1 MIDSTLQQEL
11 RAKYNPDGSKLRE
24 AQMAILEILKYVD
37 GLCRKHNLCYWLSSG
52 TLLGAIRHGGFIP
65 WDDDIDIEMPL
76 KDYRKLR
83 KIMIR
88 DKESQYA
95 WQDHSTDKDYW
106 LRFTK
111 VRKSIDPSDNKQRN
125 DREIYDGL
133 YIDIFP
139 VERMVSCFSPWSNFV
154 LNQWSYKL
162 THSRYILVKWL
173 ANLRFALGS
182 WVLIPAL
189 RGITLLNKHTKYH
202 LSYGIYFCKPRQL
215 TTLYNTIDWLFE
227 GIPFKVPSE
236 YEQYLVGLY
245 GTSYNELPPV
255 ELRKVH
261 GNIIDI

>member
-95 WQDHSTDKDYW
+95 WQDHFTDPAYW
-106 LRFTK
+106 QFFAK
-111 VRKSIDPSDNKQRN
+111 VRDINTVINEPYVGKLKYNG
-125 DREIYDGL
+125 Y

-139 VERMVSCFSPWSNFV
+139 IEAMPKYMSYFSFQILAGRTSFCISSRNKFLNFIA
-154 LNQWSYKL
+154 
-162 THSRYILVKWL
+162 HSRYVVGARIITPILRLISKLSKHQEFHHTYGVFFLKRR
-173 ANLRFALGS
+173 NLSTLDKITTWQFENTEFF
-182 WVLIPAL
+182 IPQEYDDYL
-189 RGITLLNKHTKYH
+189 RDM
-202 LSYGIYFCKPRQL
+202 YGD
-215 TTLYNTIDWLFE
+215 N
-227 GIPFKVPSE
+227 
-236 YEQYLVGLY
+236 
-245 GTSYNELPPV
+245 YNELPPINMR
-255 ELRKVH
+255 LTH
-261 GNIIDI
+261 GYM